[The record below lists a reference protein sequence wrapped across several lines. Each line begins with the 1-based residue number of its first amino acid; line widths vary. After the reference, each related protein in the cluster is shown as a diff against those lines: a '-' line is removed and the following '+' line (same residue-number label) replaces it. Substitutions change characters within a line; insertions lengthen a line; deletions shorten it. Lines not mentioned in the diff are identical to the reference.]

1 MLDKFEKVY
10 EDAKDKAVAACK
22 VFTKSTDTYAYAD
35 SECKVKIEAAD
46 LKDLFVKGAIIIT
59 TAGMF
64 KPVSCKEASGE
75 VTLTYVTTDTTTATT
90 AKLATV
96 KSGTNE

>member
-1 MLDKFEKVY
+1 MTDKFEKIY
-10 EDAKDKAVAACK
+10 GDAKDKYVAACK
-22 VFTKSTDTYAYAD
+22 IYTKAADTYAYAD
-35 SECKVKIEAAD
+35 SACETKIEADD
-46 LKDLFVKGAIIIT
+46 LKDLFIKGAVIIT

-75 VTLTYVTTDTTTATT
+75 ITLTYVTTDTTVTT